1 MLNWWGVLAPA
12 GTPAAIVTKMH
23 GALAAM
29 LREADVKE
37 ALAREEM
44 DAVGS
49 TPAQFAAYIRAEIA
63 KWTEVVRAT
72 GAQLD

>member
-1 MLNWWGVLAPA
+1 M
-12 GTPAAIVTKMH
+12 
-23 GALAAM
+23 
-29 LREADVKE
+29 KE